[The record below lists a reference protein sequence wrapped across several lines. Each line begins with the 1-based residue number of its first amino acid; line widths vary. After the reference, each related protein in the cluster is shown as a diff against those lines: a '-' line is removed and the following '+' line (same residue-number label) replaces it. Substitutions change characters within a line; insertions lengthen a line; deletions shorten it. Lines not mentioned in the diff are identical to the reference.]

1 MAQNS
6 TIEWT
11 DATWN
16 PVTGCTKVGAGCDN
30 CYAGVIAE
38 RFRGTPA
45 FPNGFDVMLRPHKLD
60 APLKWKKPRRIFV
73 NSMSDL
79 FHKDVPEDYID
90 KVYDVMEQAHWHS
103 YQVLTKRSS
112 WMRAFI
118 LRRLHERE
126 FLSSRIL
133 HGVSVENQ
141 QTLGRIEHI
150 KELPGTKFVSFEPLI
165 GSVAGVDLSRINW
178 AIVGGESGHGA
189 RPMNPEWVAEIHRA
203 CQKSGTAFFFKQWG
217 AFGADGIKRS
227 KKANGR
233 EWQGKIWDAMP
244 ILS

>member
-38 RFRGTPA
+38 RFRGTAA

-90 KVYDVMEQAHWHS
+90 KVYDVMEQADWHT

-112 WMRAFI
+112 MMQLYLIGRMNGKPRPKHIW
-118 LRRLHERE
+118 
-126 FLSSRIL
+126 

-141 QTLGRIEHI
+141 QTLGRIEHVRDA
-150 KELPGTKFVSFEPLI
+150 KTYNAFVSFEPLL

-233 EWQGKIWDAMP
+233 KWQGKTWDEMP
-244 ILS
+244 IYS